1 MIETAFVLVVLLA
14 MIIFV
19 IDIGRILLIQQ
30 FMTERARTAARTAAV
45 NNWDSATVANFLC
58 YNQTTA
64 PGGITT
70 TPGLLGILPAQV
82 SYASAGAAGTPT
94 YRLTVQVRNVTA
106 FMFIPGLAGQFS
118 LPPISVTVPFQSNG
132 ATD

>member
-1 MIETAFVLVVLLA
+1 MIETALVLVVLLA

-19 IDIGRILLIQQ
+19 IDIGQILLMQQ
-30 FMTERARTAARTAAV
+30 FMTERARTAARSAAV
-45 NNWDSATVANFLC
+45 NNWNSAAVANFLC

-64 PGGITT
+64 PVGENPV
-70 TPGLLGILPAQV
+70 PGLLGLLPAQV
-82 SYASAGAAGTPT
+82 SYSSAGTVGGPDH
-94 YRLTVQVRNVTA
+94 RLTVRISNVAA
-106 FMFIPGLAGQFS
+106 FMFVPGLAGRFS